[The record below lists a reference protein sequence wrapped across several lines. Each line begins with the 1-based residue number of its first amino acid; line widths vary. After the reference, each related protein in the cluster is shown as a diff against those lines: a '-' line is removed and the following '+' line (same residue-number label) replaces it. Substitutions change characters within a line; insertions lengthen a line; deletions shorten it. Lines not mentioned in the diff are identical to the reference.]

1 MIYALATVF
10 LIQMLKEVT
19 DNTAEKVTDNTFS

>member
-1 MIYALATVF
+1 MHWQQVI

-19 DNTAEKVTDNTFS
+19 DNTAEKVTDNTFL

>member
-1 MIYALATVF
+1 MHWQQVI